1 MKLSYKTKD
10 ILAKIGFIVLL
21 IVFVLGVGYSY
32 VECQTT
38 FVETV
43 LAETPENLEQA
54 IKAKTN

>member
-1 MKLSYKTKD
+1 MKLSYETKD
-10 ILAKIGFIVLL
+10 KLAKFGFIIMI
-21 IVFVLGVGYSY
+21 IVFIMGVGYSY

-43 LAETPENLEQA
+43 ISDAPKNLEES

>member
-10 ILAKIGFIVLL
+10 ILAKIGFIVLI

-38 FVETV
+38 FVENV
-43 LAETPENLEQA
+43 LTETPENLEQA